1 MSFDSSIDGSVE
13 LGAVNEML
21 SAIGEPPVNTLEGEA
36 NLDVA
41 NALRILGTVNREI
54 QSKGWTFNIE
64 KNLILYPDAFSGL
77 IPFELDI
84 LNMRSSTTSTPYV
97 NIGGYVFDRL
107 TRKDRFEEPI
117 SVDVIRQR
125 TLEEMPECF
134 RRWIVV
140 RASKRFAGR
149 FLADPSTIDM
159 LNAEESEARIECNTF
174 ELDYGN
180 YNVLQGDTYVLQML
194 QRG

>member
-1 MSFDSSIDGSVE
+1 MSFDRSIDSSLE

-21 SAIGEPPVNTLEGEA
+21 SAIGEPPVNTLDGEA

-41 NALRILGTVNREI
+41 NSLRILDTVNREI

-64 KNLILYPDAFSGL
+64 KNVTMYPDVFSGL

-84 LNMRSSTTSTPYV
+84 LNMRSSSTSTPYV
-97 NIGGYVFDRL
+97 NLGGFVYDRL
-107 TRKDRFEEPI
+107 NRQDKFEEPI
-117 SVDVIRQR
+117 VVDIIRQR
-125 TLEEMPECF
+125 SLEEMPECF

-149 FLADPSTIDM
+149 FLADPSTVEM
-159 LNAEESEARIECNTF
+159 LSYEENEARIDCNTY

-180 YNVLQGDTYVLQML
+180 YNALQGDTYILQML

>member
-1 MSFDSSIDGSVE
+1 MNFDGSVDSSLI

-36 NLDVA
+36 NLDVS
-41 NALRILGTVNREI
+41 NALRILMTVNREI

-64 KNLILYPDAFSGL
+64 KNLTLFPDAFSGM
-77 IPFELDI
+77 IPFDLDI
-84 LNMRSSTTSTPYV
+84 LNMRSSATSTPYV

-107 TRKDRFEEPI
+107 TRQDRFEGPI

-159 LNAEESEARIECNTF
+159 LNAEENEARVECNTF

-180 YNVLQGDTYVLQML
+180 YNVLQGDSYITQML

>member
-1 MSFDSSIDGSVE
+1 MYGESSIDSSVE
-13 LGAVNEML
+13 LGAINEML
-21 SAIGEPPVNTLEGEA
+21 SAIGEPPVNTLDGEA

-41 NALRILGTVNREI
+41 NALRILENVNREI
-54 QSKGWTFNIE
+54 QAKGWTFNIE
-64 KNLILYPDAFSGL
+64 KNVPLYPDAFSGL

-84 LNMRSSTTSTPYV
+84 LNMRSSETSTPYV
-97 NIGGYVFDRL
+97 NLGGYVYDRL
-107 TRKDRFEEPI
+107 SRKDTFEGPI
-117 SVDVIRQR
+117 NVDIIRQR

-159 LNAEESEARIECNTF
+159 LNYEENEARMDCNTY

-180 YNVLQGDTYVLQML
+180 YNALQGDNYILQML